1 MWRTQST
8 AQRDIMPDRSRSI
21 GKQSAGWRFF
31 FRFARL
37 AGGKAETKETD
48 VMGYV
53 ARCPGR
59 SEYDPSLVSS
69 ASQDGR
75 LRTLA
80 QVSYGN
86 QALPEGT
93 AARILLPVTVARL
106 RLGDVWMI
114 VAA

>member
-48 VMGYV
+48 VMGHV
-53 ARCPGR
+53 TRCPVR
-59 SEYDPSLVSS
+59 SELFEISLAEWTPSS
-69 ASQDGR
+69 
-75 LRTLA
+75 LA

-86 QALPEGT
+86 QALPGGT